1 VGTDLI
7 HQWWESDLP
16 VAERVVRAVD
26 LICMERMSRAQAAE
40 VVGIKKD
47 TLSKY
52 LRKWGIDEWVPTKN
66 QRDQRENEEKAQRAI
81 DLIRGGFSPGD
92 ACRTVGIAQTTFYN
106 NVQKLG
112 LSDALPRRPGP
123 RKQPGAKVKAA
134 PPSRKTPSNLSWFL
148 QDAKAMLWRGAT
160 AAAVA
165 EALGITVEALQQG
178 LEKNN
183 THCRTEGRCLWCEIL
198 LAHAETHENGICGDC
213 TEMLRAAPLR
223 GRPVPNLLLEEV
235 HDG

>member
-1 VGTDLI
+1 MS
-7 HQWWESDLP
+7 SDL
-16 VAERVVRAVD
+16 VSEWWRQNTSTEDKVVRAID
-26 LICMERMSRAQAAE
+26 AIFMRGLSRRKAAE
-40 VVGIKKD
+40 ETGI
-47 TLSKY
+47 TEACLQY
-52 LRKWGIDEWVPTKN
+52 WLRKWGIDEWVPTKN

-183 THCRTEGRCLWCEIL
+183 THCRTEGRCLWCEML
-198 LAHAETHENGICGDC
+198 LIHDEAPEGDVCSDCAHV
-213 TEMLRAAPLR
+213 LR
-223 GRPVPNLLLEEV
+223 GEPLLRW
-235 HDG
+235 GCR